1 MEFNTISPIRK
12 DSKISRIFNL
22 KLLGIP
28 SNLEQNLTKNIPKRQ
43 SYLATGN
50 WQVKQNIIN
59 STEKKINDES
69 KLTIPKNNKDDE
81 KIKYL
86 IDNNSINNSITNTI
100 FYKFNK
106 KYYSRPKYSSNDN
119 LLKLNQFKNNEQ
131 LNKKKD
137 LRQNIRAQ
145 TFVST
150 ESNKNKMNLFPKLKI
165 TNSSNKDSKD
175 INNINNIN
183 NRKNNKLNQNS
194 MKSNSVKYFS
204 VGYSTASSLLSG
216 INTNNDI
223 LIRKQNFKET
233 TFRTINKKNFNNFIF
248 SKSNSKIINLKN
260 FNSLIK
266 KMRKYPF
273 VVNPNPLI
281 TTEFTDLPS
290 TVRNINKKYAIILKR
305 ENDKLFSHYFSIISK
320 EKFSKKYQNI
330 ANLYD
335 IKDKND
341 KKKKKESNKNE
352 EDINSEEESLSCDS
366 LINEKIISG
375 KQLVNEIKNLIKK
388 SVPKKIKKNLVYNK
402 FKKFMIL
409 LNSKLEMMPV
419 YLDEIIKYYKLPKY
433 SYGFPATHELLFSIR
448 TKNLKMVNKLLDKY
462 KYLVLD
468 YDYFNMTP
476 LHWAVKYNFYQII
489 PKLVGYGANVNSQNY
504 IGETPLLI
512 GVKRKFMESVVF
524 LLIYIASPFIKDHK
538 GLGIFDFSKTEFRM
552 ISIFK
557 KIIFLHYASMLG
569 PTKNIYE
576 YIQSKFIEYVV
587 NENKND
593 LEIEAYNMIKERYEY
608 YKRKKNIK

>member
-1 MEFNTISPIRK
+1 MEYNTISPIRK
-12 DSKISRIFNL
+12 DSKISKIFNL

-28 SNLEQNLTKNIPKRQ
+28 SNLDQNLVENLRKRK
-43 SYLATGN
+43 SYATTRN
-50 WQVKQNIIN
+50 SQVKQNISN
-59 STEKKINDES
+59 SIDKIDDENI
-69 KLTIPKNNKDDE
+69 LTISKKKNDDK

-86 IDNNSINNSITNTI
+86 INNKSINNSITNTF
-100 FYKFNK
+100 FYQFNK

-119 LLKLNQFKNNEQ
+119 VLKLNISKNNEQ
-131 LNKKKD
+131 YDKNKN

-145 TFVST
+145 TIIT
-150 ESNKNKMNLFPKLKI
+150 IKSNKNKMNLFPRLKVS
-165 TNSSNKDSKD
+165 NSNKKD
-175 INNINNIN
+175 YKNLNNFN
-183 NRKNNKLNQNS
+183 NRINNKLNQNS
-194 MKSNSVKYFS
+194 MKSNSVKHYTLR
-204 VGYSTASSLLSG
+204 YSTASSFFGL
-216 INTNNDI
+216 NTNYDD
-223 LIRKQNFKET
+223 LIRKKKFKET
-233 TFRTINKKNFNNFIF
+233 TFRNINKKNFNNFIF
-248 SKSNSKIINLKN
+248 SKSNSNIINLKN
-260 FNSLIK
+260 FSSLIK
-266 KMRKYPF
+266 KMGKYPF

-281 TTEFTDLPS
+281 TTEFSDLPS
-290 TVRNINKKYAIILKR
+290 TVRNMNKKYSIILKR

-335 IKDKND
+335 IKDKSD
-341 KKKKKESNKNE
+341 KKKKKKKKESNKNE
-352 EDINSEEESLSCDS
+352 ENINSEEESQESDS
-366 LINEKIISG
+366 FINEKIISG
-375 KQLVNEIKNLIKK
+375 KKLVNEIKYLIQKGA
-388 SVPKKIKKNLVYNK
+388 PMKIKKKLLYDK

-419 YLDEIIKYYKLPKY
+419 YLDEIIKYYKVPKH

-462 KYLVLD
+462 NYLVLD
-468 YDYFNMTP
+468 YDYFSMTP

-489 PKLVGYGANVNSQNY
+489 PKLVGYGSNVNAQNY

-524 LLIYIASPFIKDHK
+524 LLIYIASPFIKDNK
-538 GLGIFDFSKTEFRM
+538 GFGIFDYSKSEFRM
-552 ISIFK
+552 KSIFN

-576 YIQSKFIEYVV
+576 YIQSKFIEYVF

-593 LEIEAYNMIKERYEY
+593 LEIEAFNMIKERLEY
-608 YKRKKNIK
+608 YKRKNNIK